1 MPRVGKYPSGIRQR
15 SKGNWEYRHS
25 WSAVEIDRLYR
36 KYGHLLPDQP
46 PNFWKSGQWV
56 EAYASSERDIRSARE
71 HIRAGI
77 TLGTYVPRKIDLAL
91 TEADAA
97 KEEAKAEAEA
107 VLFSH
112 VAEEYFDFLYRHD
125 IGHGTVRTYRS
136 HFRQGMRPL
145 HDFPVVQIT
154 PDDLE
159 EWLEA
164 LRENKGQDYAYRVY
178 GTLKQIFKYATG
190 KDPRQH
196 RNFVPYVE
204 TDPCV
209 LYAGKKP
216 ESKKQQVLTLDQV
229 KALAEGMPP
238 HRSIFVWLGALGG
251 LRQGEALGLQRKH
264 VTIEDGHVWVTIEQQ
279 LKRAKE
285 GAAFLGPP
293 KSSAGFRR
301 IPLMRWDD
309 IDPVP
314 LFEQCLAE
322 HVGESPEAHIVP
334 VKSGYPGWVSHSQN
348 AKDFRIAREPLG
360 RALKGVTSHA
370 LRHTALTKF
379 GRLGATTADLMNY
392 GGHADPKAVAIYQHS
407 NAQSLA
413 RLIGGAQ

>member
-1 MPRVGKYPSGIRQR
+1 MEVDQ
-15 SKGNWEYRHS
+15 
-25 WSAVEIDRLYR
+25 LYQ
-36 KYGHLLPDQP
+36 KYGDLLPDQP
-46 PNFWKSGQWV
+46 ANFWKPGQWV
-56 EAYASSERDIRSARE
+56 EAYASTERDIRNARE
-71 HIRAGI
+71 RIRAGI
-77 TLGTYVPRKIDLAL
+77 TLGTYVPRKIAQVL
-91 TEADAA
+91 TEADTRA
-97 KEEAKAEAEA
+97 KEAKAEAEA

-112 VAEEYFDFLYRHD
+112 VAEEYFDFLYRND

-136 HFRQGMRPL
+136 HYRQGMSPL
-145 HDFPVVQIT
+145 HDIPIVRIT

-164 LRENKGQDYAYRVY
+164 LRENKGPDYAYRVY

-196 RNFVPYVE
+196 RNFTAYVE

-216 ESKKQQVLTLDQV
+216 ESKKPVLLTLDQV
-229 KALAEGMPP
+229 KALADSLPP

-251 LRQGEALGLQRKH
+251 LRQGEVLGLQRRH
-264 VTIEDGHVWVTIEQQ
+264 VTIENGHVWVAIEQQ
-279 LKRAKE
+279 LKRAQRGEAVLDKTKT
-285 GAAFLGPP
+285 GAGV
-293 KSSAGFRR
+293 RR

-314 LFEQCLAE
+314 LFEQWLSE
-322 HVGESPEAHIVP
+322 HVGKEPEAHIVP
-334 VKSGYPGWVSHSQN
+334 LKSGQPGWVSHSQN
-348 AKDFRIAREPLG
+348 GRDFRKACEELG
-360 RALKGVTSHA
+360 GEFTEVTIHA
-370 LRHTALTKF
+370 LRHTALTNF

-392 GGHADPKAVAIYQHS
+392 GGHSDPKAVAIYQHS

-413 RLIGGAQ
+413 RLVGGAQ